1 MTSFGL
7 RMQAAKA
14 HSVRFVGF
22 VAAATLLVAAP
33 ALAAGKALPPGERI
47 DLNRAPV
54 TELMRVPGLGVKRA
68 QAIVSH
74 RQRHPFRRPEDVI
87 AVKGLGKAWFHKVK
101 GNLVVGSAAAPATPT
116 AAATAPVATAARK

>member
-1 MTSFGL
+1 MSATL
-7 RMQAAKA
+7 R
-14 HSVRFVGF
+14 SVII
-22 VAAATLLVAAP
+22 AAALLAAAP

-54 TELMRVPGLGVKRA
+54 TELMRLPGLGVKRA

-74 RQRHPFRRPEDVI
+74 RQRHPFRRPEDVM

-116 AAATAPVATAARK
+116 DAATAPVATAARK

>member
-1 MTSFGL
+1 VSAIA
-7 RMQAAKA
+7 R
-14 HSVRFVGF
+14 GF

-33 ALAAGKALPPGERI
+33 APAAGKALPPGERI

-54 TELMRVPGLGVKRA
+54 TELMRVPGLGLKRA